1 MMIVVAKF
9 RVVIG
14 ALALLVLVLGGQ
26 PASAQQPTSVNPQA
40 SAVKEGQLFQELNRH
55 LRSLHFARS
64 EGLHDRA
71 ARRP

>member
-9 RVVIG
+9 RVIVG
-14 ALALLVLVLGGQ
+14 ALAFLVMALGAQ

-40 SAVKEGQLFQELNRH
+40 SAVKEDQLFQELNRISG
-55 LRSLHFARS
+55 RCTAARS